1 MKLDRLVRS
10 SLLAL
15 LFLAAAASL
24 PASPRPQTPQQ
35 PTAGKITALI
45 PEGSVLRERKTYEAK
60 KDMAVLWQDTV
71 KTERG
76 GRARLR
82 LEDGTILNVGSQ
94 ASLVVTKHDPAMQ
107 QTDLELIYGKVRA
120 DVTKIARPDGHFEIR
135 TKVAVCGVVGTEEYL
150 EATDLA
156 TTVIALGGG
165 QVRVSSA
172 DARFPGATLLN
183 PGEAISV
190 IAGRAPGP
198 KRLATSEEM
207 TRAVQDTEGES
218 GATIDPGASVA
229 GRTFDAV
236 ITGKDLSGTQS
247 VSSTQAGLTVK
258 TRGEITATQIPV
270 TITIAPDVPVG
281 AYPLTINRPQGP
293 AVAGFAVA
301 SQTAIQMAQSAGT
314 SLIQPPPSQDF
325 TVTQGAKI
333 PLDASTTRT
342 PPGSQIVAYQWTVPN
357 TPLTGAGPDFL
368 INTSTLAPGSY
379 SVHLTV
385 VNDSGQV
392 ATQQYPLVV
401 EAGVK
406 PVEVV
411 RDLASSY
418 DSLQPSAFLKN
429 FDAERFR
436 NYAGFAAAIE
446 DSFQSKLETMRV
458 FQRVLHGHANRRIH
472 RLDQLYRP
480 GPSRKSTRHSPVFAQ
495 PFGSGSDSKLHG
507 VCAHHWAH
515 RCEWT
520 CTFHVGSDRAR
531 HLWRHHCDRQRNARP
546 SAGFQSQRDASDDL
560 QLARARD
567 AKQHAPCYGAGCCG
581 HGIHG
586 NGVHRFSE
594 PPRRVLGQSR
604 QRDSWCA
611 GVLSDRYQRGSF
623 AGSRIDNRARH
634 AEFRRNQDSHALL
647 ECNQRLHAPSDA
659 GDVGGQSCLGTS
671 GRHLAGW
678 RAGRFHFRIR
688 RNRGD

>member
-10 SLLAL
+10 SLRAL

-24 PASPRPQTPQQ
+24 PASPLPQTPQQ
-35 PTAGKITALI
+35 PAAGKITALI

-314 SLIQPPPSQDF
+314 SLIQPPPSQ
-325 TVTQGAKI
+325 
-333 PLDASTTRT
+333 
-342 PPGSQIVAYQWTVPN
+342 IVAYQWTVPN

-458 FQRVLHGHANRRIH
+458 FQR
-472 RLDQLYRP
+472 
-480 GPSRKSTRHSPVFAQ
+480 PVNCAVIEQ
-495 PFGSGSDSKLHG
+495 QDDG
-507 VCAHHWAH
+507 VCQA
-515 RCEWT
+515 E
-520 CTFHVGSDRAR
+520 
-531 HLWRHHCDRQRNARP
+531 
-546 SAGFQSQRDASDDL
+546 FQVQFTL
-560 QLARARD
+560 KNQPLELLD
-567 AKQHAPCYGAGCCG
+567 AK
-581 HGIHG
+581 G
-586 NGVHRFSE
+586 N
-594 PPRRVLGQSR
+594 
-604 QRDSWCA
+604 
-611 GVLSDRYQRGSF
+611 
-623 AGSRIDNRARH
+623 
-634 AEFRRNQDSHALL
+634 
-647 ECNQRLHAPSDA
+647 
-659 GDVGGQSCLGTS
+659 
-671 GRHLAGW
+671 
-678 RAGRFHFRIR
+678 
-688 RNRGD
+688 